1 MATKS
6 CKNHPEKNARHRCYQ
21 CKSYICTSCRIKLDR
36 HFFCGYKCFIQY
48 KILQLPK
55 LLKNPRFRSLS
66 FNYLLL
72 FIILI
77 QFLYL
82 LHRVNQNPPV
92 RLDTT
97 VQDTLSLR
105 QISDYLKNYQQDAT
119 PGEAENINQN
129 KNYYA
134 FDLELGKNSILN
146 IWRNKIP
153 VHPEVIKSAEKNS
166 FRIPLEYGKNDLR
179 ILTLDESQ
187 NPVYSNRVNVYYR
200 NERVELLRRS
210 VERAYPEQKKVALT
224 FDAGS
229 DDAHTL
235 EILAILKQFNLHC
248 TLFLTGNFMQKHKDL
263 VRQMVEDGHEIANHT
278 FTHPHLTTYT
288 ENYNHLTRAEV
299 DRPFLQNELV
309 KTDSLFFQ
317 ISGKHLKPYWRAP
330 YGEYNPEI
338 LTWAAEVGYL
348 HIRWTTDFD
357 TYDWVVDESSKLYR
371 TPEQVYEHF
380 ISVDDEHPNGL
391 NGVIVLMHL
400 GSHRN
405 GNHVFEALPKLIET
419 IRARG
424 YEVGSI
430 SDLLI

>member
-1 MATKS
+1 M
-6 CKNHPEKNARHRCYQ
+6 
-21 CKSYICTSCRIKLDR
+21 
-36 HFFCGYKCFIQY
+36 
-48 KILQLPK
+48 
-55 LLKNPRFRSLS
+55 
-66 FNYLLL
+66 
-72 FIILI
+72 
-77 QFLYL
+77 
-82 LHRVNQNPPV
+82 
-92 RLDTT
+92 
-97 VQDTLSLR
+97 QDTLSLR
-105 QISDYLKNYQQDAT
+105 QISDYLKNYQYNTAQGDT
-119 PGEAENINQN
+119 TNINQN

-153 VHPEVIKSAEKNS
+153 VHQEIIKSSGKS
-166 FRIPLEYGKNDLR
+166 TIRLPLEYGLNDVR

-200 NERVELLRRS
+200 NDKVELLRRS
-210 VERAYPEQKKVALT
+210 VERAFPEQKKIALT

-235 EILAILKQFNLHC
+235 EILTILKQYNLHC
-248 TLFLTGNFMQKHKDL
+248 TLFLTGNFMQRHKDL
-263 VRQMVEDGHEIANHT
+263 VRQMVEDGHEIGNHT
-278 FTHPHLTTYT
+278 YTHPHLTTYT
-288 ENYNHLTRAEV
+288 ENYNHLTRQDV
-299 DRPFLQNELV
+299 DRPLLQKELV
-309 KTDSLFFQ
+309 KTDSLFFL
-317 ISGKHLKPYWRAP
+317 ITGKHLKPYWRAP
-330 YGEYNPEI
+330 YGEYNQEI

-348 HIRWTTDFD
+348 HIRWTSDFD

-371 TPEQVYEHF
+371 TPEQIYEHF

-391 NGVIVLMHL
+391 KGVIVLMHL

-424 YEVGSI
+424 YEVSSI